1 MTQIALNSL
10 KCDWYGATFNNLK
23 NNLEIHINFIN
34 DVRMGFESMLKSEVI
49 FIELEKG
56 FRGYPLSGKYCYFD
70 SLTGS
75 VGDQICIVGYG
86 SDRQE
91 MGVHISV
98 SGQYSH
104 DFRDFVLDKMVD
116 DPRFYHNVSR
126 CDVAFDFT
134 ELDDVES
141 VFDRFKAFAL
151 KRKLSTHYEGDWDY
165 GEKGRT
171 YYIGRP
177 TSPVRIVL
185 YEKGIQQINQKVI
198 EDSPL
203 VRNWLRLEVRVTGQ
217 KGRGA
222 NMSYAD
228 LREIMFC
235 TKNVRDLVA
244 SALPEFDFNA
254 LKSELLSV
262 VSRSDNDPLRSLVYM
277 CDTYRNSIKDV
288 LSSHFD
294 GDRDRLFEF
303 IADRVFNN

>member
-1 MTQIALNSL
+1 MNKIALNSL

-104 DFRDFVLDKMVD
+104 DFREYVLDMMSS
-116 DPRFYHNVSR
+116 DPRFYHKVSR

-134 ELDDVES
+134 ELDDVDS
-141 VFDRFKAFAL
+141 VFNRFKDFATR
-151 KRKLSTHYEGDWDY
+151 RKLSTHYEGDWDY

-185 YEKGIQQINQKVI
+185 YEKGIQQINQKAI

-203 VRNWLRLEVRVTGQ
+203 VRNWLRLEVRVTG
-217 KGRGA
+217 KEGRGK
-222 NMSYAD
+222 NMPYSD
-228 LREIMFC
+228 LKEIMFC

-244 SALPEFDFNA
+244 YALPEFDFNA
-254 LKSELLSV
+254 LKSELLSI
-262 VSRSDNDPLRSLVYM
+262 VSRSDNDPMRSLIYM

-288 LSSHFD
+288 LFSQFD
-294 GDRDRLFEF
+294 GDRDKLFKF
-303 IADRVFNN
+303 ISDRVFND

>member
-23 NNLEIHINFIN
+23 NNLSIHIGFIN
-34 DVRMGFESMLKSEVI
+34 DVRIGFEIMLKKEVI
-49 FIELEKG
+49 FIDLQKG
-56 FRGYPLSGKYCYFD
+56 FRGYPLSGKYCFFD
-70 SLTGS
+70 SLTGQ
-75 VGDQICIVGYG
+75 VGEQICLVGYG

-104 DFRDFVLDKMVD
+104 EFRNYILDMMSN

-141 VFDRFKAFAL
+141 VFERFKAFAL

-165 GEKGRT
+165 GLKGRT

-185 YEKGIQQINQKVI
+185 YEKGIQQINQKLI
-198 EDSPL
+198 EDSPM
-203 VRNWLRLEVRVTGQ
+203 VRNWLRLEVRVTG
-217 KGRGA
+217 KENRGK
-222 NMSYAD
+222 NMPYSD
-228 LREIMFC
+228 LKEIMFC
-235 TKNVRDLVA
+235 TKNVRDLVS
-244 SALPEFDFNA
+244 SALPEFDFDA

-262 VSRSDNDPLRSLVYM
+262 ISRSNNDPLRSLVYM

-288 LSSHFD
+288 LMSEFG
-294 GDRDRLFEF
+294 GDRDLLFKFISDRLFE
-303 IADRVFNN
+303 N